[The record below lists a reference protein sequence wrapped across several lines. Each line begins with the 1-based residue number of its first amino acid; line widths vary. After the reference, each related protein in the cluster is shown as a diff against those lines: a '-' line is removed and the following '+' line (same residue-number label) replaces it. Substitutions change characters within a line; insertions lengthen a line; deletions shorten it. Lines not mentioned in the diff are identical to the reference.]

1 MTKHSIQPIA
11 ASAEEEQNPSLHQT
25 THHQP
30 IECFCSFL
38 STIIAL
44 LDRVFGP
51 LFATIGHT
59 LHCVLV
65 VSALMILLSL
75 FGPDPPPP
83 GPDYTSPPAKF
94 YQNLGSRVT
103 EHHQWGLAS
112 QFDYLAVNPTLT
124 DLDKIYWMLGWT
136 LCSPVWMSLLLGLIY
151 IIYRITRFLVYILY
165 CFTRY
170 VIMALVRKIS
180 APKTEDPTISDHS
193 SKDKR
198 WFPGLTQLF
207 TRRSSS
213 PNDDQDTN
221 DQEKGHRRHHDALLD
236 SISSLSDDDDD
247 DDATNLTPDSNPD
260 HPDLPS
266 PDIKPRSTLISEKK
280 ILELTEDELLLLP
293 RFHSQGTGRTASL
306 RCENCQRWSRSKSL

>member
-1 MTKHSIQPIA
+1 MTKRFIQTTA
-11 ASAEEEQNPSLHQT
+11 APAKEEQNPSLHQE

-65 VSALMILLSL
+65 VSALMMLLSL
-75 FGPDPPPP
+75 FGPDMPPP

-112 QFDYLAVNPTLT
+112 QFSYLAMNPTLT
-124 DLDKIYWMLGWT
+124 DLDKIYWMLGRT
-136 LCSPVWMSLLLGLIY
+136 LCSPVYMSLLLSLTY
-151 IIYRITRFLVYILY
+151 IIYRITRFLLYILY

-170 VIMALVRKIS
+170 VIISLARKLS
-180 APKTEDPTISDHS
+180 APKTENPTKRDRG

-207 TRRSSS
+207 TRRGSS
-213 PNDDQDTN
+213 PSDDQNTN
-221 DQEKGHRRHHDALLD
+221 NQEKGHRRHHDALLD

-247 DDATNLTPDSNPD
+247 DATNFTPDSDPD
-260 HPDLPS
+260 HPNLPS
-266 PDIKPRSTLISEKK
+266 PDIKPCSTPISEKK
-280 ILELTEDELLLLP
+280 IWELTEDELLLLP

-306 RCENCQRWSRSKSL
+306 HCENCQRSIR